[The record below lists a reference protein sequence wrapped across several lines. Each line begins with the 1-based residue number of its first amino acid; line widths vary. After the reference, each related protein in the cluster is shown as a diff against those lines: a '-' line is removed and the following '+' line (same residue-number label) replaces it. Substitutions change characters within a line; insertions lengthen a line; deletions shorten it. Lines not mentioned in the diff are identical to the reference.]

1 MSFAEFQIRLFA
13 WKRVQDRE
21 WEKVRILAWY
31 ALTGSHQ
38 NPKKLPKSMN
48 QFMSLDLD
56 KKQNVISESHKKR
69 YLEAMQEYLKQTSNY
84 GKS

>member
-13 WKRVQDRE
+13 WSRCQERE

-31 ALTGSHQ
+31 SLIGSHQ
-38 NPKKLPKSMN
+38 NPKKLPKSIN

-56 KKQNVISESHKKR
+56 KKTGVVSEAQVQRFKDEMSKYLQQLNKK
-69 YLEAMQEYLKQTSNY
+69 
-84 GKS
+84 

>member
-13 WKRVQDRE
+13 WSRCQERE

-31 ALTGSHQ
+31 SLTGSHQ
-38 NPKKLPKSMN
+38 NPKKLPKSIN

-56 KKQNVISESHKKR
+56 KKTGSVSEAQIQRFKDEMSKYLQQLNKK
-69 YLEAMQEYLKQTSNY
+69 
-84 GKS
+84 